1 MDQKQRYTASLS
13 RNRTEGRSG
22 WSVIFR
28 HPARTDPNTGKAG
41 RRVRQGLGTD
51 DEREATELKEGLDQL
66 LADDSFWSLA
76 AKPEAE
82 RRFNKRV
89 VEIFYHGM
97 VPEVLDFA
105 ATRDEFIPLPNSK
118 DSDYRR
124 ALFLGT

>member
-1 MDQKQRYTASLS
+1 
-13 RNRTEGRSG
+13 
-22 WSVIFR
+22 
-28 HPARTDPNTGKAG
+28 
-41 RRVRQGLGTD
+41 
-51 DEREATELKEGLDQL
+51 LDQL
-66 LADDSFWSLA
+66 LADESFWNAA

-97 VPEVLDFA
+97 VPEELDFA

-124 ALFLGT
+124 VLFLGTTGAGKTTLLRQLIGTDPKTERFPQRRQQRPQSMTSK